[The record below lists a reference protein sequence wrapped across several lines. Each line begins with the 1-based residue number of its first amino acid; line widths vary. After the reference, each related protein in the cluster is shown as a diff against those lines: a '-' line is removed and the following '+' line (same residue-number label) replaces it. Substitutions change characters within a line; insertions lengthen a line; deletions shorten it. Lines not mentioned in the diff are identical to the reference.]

1 MRDMVSSTY
10 SAQGTRRAPLITL
23 ISASGGV
30 GKSTIALIIGHLAA
44 ARGIKTAIVEG
55 DLQFGDMGFWL
66 GLDVKLSSLAQGEGC
81 IPVPISAQL
90 DLFKAPALPEVAEEI
105 SDAVARVVENA
116 RANYDLIIADTGQFW
131 SGLTGE
137 LLCNSELVLLVMDQ
151 RRASAYGAIKAL
163 ELCQRLGIP
172 LARIAHVF
180 NRDRAHRRL
189 ARLRR
194 ALQARGRQGVGRSPR
209 WREAYRG
216 ACRRRSGARAR
227 CRTASRQAS
236 PPRWRRVL
244 TCRAQKDEAILRMRL
259 GDYIRQSPQPA
270 ADGAPGAVSEKT
282 HAHLRELLYREVP
295 SERIAQL
302 LNQGREHARQ
312 ELAVCIEQIL
322 SAHDFAPM
330 SDVDRAVLI
339 ERTLDMVLGLG
350 PIEKMLKD
358 DSITEIMV
366 NGPHSVFFERDGIVC
381 KSNEH
386 YDSEEQLRLVIDR
399 IVSPLGRRVDEQCP
413 LVNARLP
420 EGHRVNVV
428 IPPLSMSGSTLT
440 IRKFR
445 KRSFTLDELVGLDA
459 LTSEMAQLLAWAIR
473 ARKNIAVSG
482 GTGGG
487 KTTLLNA
494 LSRLIP
500 HEERVITIEDS
511 AELRFDQ
518 HPHVVRLEARLANA
532 EGRGMV
538 TIRDLV
544 TNALRM
550 RPDRIIVGECRGAE
564 ALDMLQAMNTGH
576 DGSLTTLHA
585 NSPAEVIPRLVMMV
599 RYGMDL
605 PIEIIEEQVASAL
618 DLIVQ
623 QDRLSGGKR
632 RITQIAMRGKDTG
645 SARKSQRFTP
655 IVHWDRRMQR
665 YDWSG
670 LPAWIEELPFMNVAS
685 EEEVAQWV
693 QSVRCC

>member
-1 MRDMVSSTY
+1 M
-10 SAQGTRRAPLITL
+10 
-23 ISASGGV
+23 
-30 GKSTIALIIGHLAA
+30 K
-44 ARGIKTAIVEG
+44 
-55 DLQFGDMGFWL
+55 
-66 GLDVKLSSLAQGEGC
+66 
-81 IPVPISAQL
+81 
-90 DLFKAPALPEVAEEI
+90 
-105 SDAVARVVENA
+105 
-116 RANYDLIIADTGQFW
+116 
-131 SGLTGE
+131 
-137 LLCNSELVLLVMDQ
+137 
-151 RRASAYGAIKAL
+151 
-163 ELCQRLGIP
+163 
-172 LARIAHVF
+172 
-180 NRDRAHRRL
+180 
-189 ARLRR
+189 
-194 ALQARGRQGVGRSPR
+194 
-209 WREAYRG
+209 
-216 ACRRRSGARAR
+216 
-227 CRTASRQAS
+227 
-236 PPRWRRVL
+236 
-244 TCRAQKDEAILRMRL
+244 L
-259 GDYIRQSPQPA
+259 GDYIRQSPQLVTEEL
-270 ADGAPGAVSEKT
+270 PGAVSEKT
-282 HAHLRELLYREVP
+282 HARLRELLYREVP

-302 LNQGREHARQ
+302 LKQGRERARQ

-330 SDVDRAVLI
+330 NDIDRAALI
-339 ERTLDMVLGLG
+339 ERALDMVLGLG

-381 KSNEH
+381 KSNER

-420 EGHRVNVV
+420 EGHRVNVI

-445 KRSFTLDELVGLDA
+445 NRSFTLDELVGLDA

-500 HEERVITIEDS
+500 CDERIITIEDS

-544 TNALRM
+544 INALRM

-585 NSPAEVIPRLVMMV
+585 NSPAEVIPRLMMMV

-618 DLIVQ
+618 DLVVQ

-632 RITQIAMRGKDTG
+632 RVTQIAMRSEG
-645 SARKSQRFTP
+645 ARSVRERRRFAP
-655 IVHWDRRMQR
+655 IVRWDRRTQR
-665 YDWSG
+665 YEWSE

-693 QSVRCC
+693 QSVRCSCSQA